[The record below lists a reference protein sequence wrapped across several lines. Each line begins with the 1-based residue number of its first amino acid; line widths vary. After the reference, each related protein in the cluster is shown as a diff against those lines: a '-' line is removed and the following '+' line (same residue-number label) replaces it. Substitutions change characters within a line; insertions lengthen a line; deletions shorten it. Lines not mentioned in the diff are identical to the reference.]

1 MKHLIASTVLA
12 SLVAGPASAQSYQYN
27 EYNPDEGLYL
37 GAGLGNSMLDN
48 DTLNELEDLGANTD
62 DSDTGYKLFAGYQFN
77 PNFAIEASYL
87 DFGDFKANGSATDG
101 VNIATADINANVEGF
116 GFALVGKLPI
126 QNGFSIHGKV
136 GMIAWDGEVSGTA
149 RNNGDII
156 YQDEGGSDGTDPF
169 YGVGAEY
176 EINQVFIRAE
186 YERYEISDSGEDFEI
201 DLVSASLG
209 YRF

>member
-1 MKHLIASTVLA
+1 MKRLIATAVLA
-12 SLVAGPASAQSYQYN
+12 SLVAGPAFAQSYQYN
-27 EYNPDEGLYL
+27 QQNPDEGLYA

-87 DFGDFKANGSATDG
+87 DFGDFKANGIWNGEPADAKFSA
-101 VNIATADINANVEGF
+101 EGF

-126 QNGFSIHGKV
+126 QSGFSVHGKV
-136 GMIAWDGEVSGTA
+136 GMVAWDGDASANFTDDAGNRWTVSG
-149 RNNGDII
+149 G
-156 YQDEGGSDGTDPF
+156 EDGTDPY

-176 EINQVFIRAE
+176 EINQVIMRAE